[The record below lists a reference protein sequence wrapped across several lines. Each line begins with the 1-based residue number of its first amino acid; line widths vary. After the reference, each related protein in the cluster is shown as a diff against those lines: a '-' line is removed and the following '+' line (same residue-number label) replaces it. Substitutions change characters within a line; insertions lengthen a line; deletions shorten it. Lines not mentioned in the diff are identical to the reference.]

1 MDTLAPNAPHFYW
14 LKNCFCYTVKTNTG
28 AGSCWKPH
36 GPPTQMAMG
45 GNSFLTCIFYEH
57 TQFCLSEHL
66 QGQSFSRWQIRK
78 PTAFCLVTKKG
89 GICIWMWAPRRTGNE
104 CVLPS
109 SGAPPADWP
118 HRTSESLKG
127 LGKAPS
133 PAHSTLSGRQNPA
146 NALHQEEHLLLL
158 PLPPLSM

>member
-89 GICIWMWAPRRTGNE
+89 GICIWMWAPRRTGNV
-104 CVLPS
+104 CY
-109 SGAPPADWP
+109 PAVV
-118 HRTSESLKG
+118 
-127 LGKAPS
+127 
-133 PAHSTLSGRQNPA
+133 
-146 NALHQEEHLLLL
+146 LLLL
-158 PLPPLSM
+158 TDRTEPRKAWKDLGKPPPQPTVPFRVGKTLLMHYTRRNIYFSSPCPL